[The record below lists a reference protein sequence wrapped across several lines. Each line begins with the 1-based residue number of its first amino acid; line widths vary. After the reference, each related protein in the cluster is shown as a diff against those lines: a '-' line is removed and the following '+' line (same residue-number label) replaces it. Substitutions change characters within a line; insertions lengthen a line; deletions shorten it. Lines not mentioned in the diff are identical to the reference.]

1 MQTDISLDLPA
12 ELRIALAYTPA
23 HLRAMLA
30 TYFAL
35 DRRLGQLVAKTTE
48 PLLGQV
54 RLAWWR
60 DTMSKPI
67 SERPSGD
74 AVLDAIGEHWIEREH
89 YLVTLVNGWEA
100 FLMAEELTVGSVG
113 KFAEERAA
121 PIAAIS
127 VEAKEAGRLW
137 AFADAVSHLSE
148 STSVQLANGYPAIS
162 ESWKIL
168 PRSARGVAV
177 LDALASRSLKR
188 GGRPLMEGRGASLL
202 AFRVGLLG
210 R

>member
-12 ELRIALAYTPA
+12 EQRIALAYTPA

-35 DRRLGQLVAKTTE
+35 DRRLGQLVSKTNE

-60 DTMSKPI
+60 DTMSKRI
-67 SERPSGD
+67 ADRPPGD

-89 YLVTLVNGWEA
+89 YLIALVDGWEV
-100 FLMAEELTVGSVG
+100 FLMAEELTAELVG
-113 KFAEERAA
+113 KFAKERAA
-121 PIAAIS
+121 PFAAIFA
-127 VEAKEAGRLW
+127 EAKEAGRLW

-148 STSVQLANGYPAIS
+148 STSVELANGYPAIS

-168 PRSARGVAV
+168 PRSARGIAV
-177 LDALASRSLKR
+177 LDALAARSLNR